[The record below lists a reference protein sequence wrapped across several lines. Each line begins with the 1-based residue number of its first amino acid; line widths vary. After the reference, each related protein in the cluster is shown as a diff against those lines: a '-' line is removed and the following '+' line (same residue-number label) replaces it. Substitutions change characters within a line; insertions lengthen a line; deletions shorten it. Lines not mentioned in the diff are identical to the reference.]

1 MAAPCRVTLSVTAS
15 HGHRYICYVYH
26 MKYLYQFLLIVGLSF
41 AGELLHAVLGLP
53 IPASIYGIVLFFLAL
68 CCRLIEVRHVREVST
83 FLIAIMPVLFIPSAV
98 GLVDAWPLISGQLVP
113 YVLITVVSTLVVMA
127 AAGWATQLVLRK
139 RKEGKA

>member
-53 IPASIYGIVLFFLAL
+53 IPASIYGIVLFFVAL
-68 CCRLIEVRHVREVST
+68 CCRLI
-83 FLIAIMPVLFIPSAV
+83 
-98 GLVDAWPLISGQLVP
+98 
-113 YVLITVVSTLVVMA
+113 
-127 AAGWATQLVLRK
+127 
-139 RKEGKA
+139 